1 MTSPTHVAHTLLLIL
16 PLFHK
21 FGQTSGLPCSDVLC
35 NSCCIPFSSGCRAA
49 YTTELS
55 GVLVTDNINCKDCPC
70 DHPVIGCGWIGKDF
84 EKLQCNNCKSL
95 RIEIGKY

>member
-35 NSCCIPFSSGCRAA
+35 NSCCIPFSSGC
-49 YTTELS
+49 
-55 GVLVTDNINCKDCPC
+55 
-70 DHPVIGCGWIGKDF
+70 GWIGKDF
-84 EKLQCNNCKSL
+84 EKLQCNNLLTPLFRNPNLSL
-95 RIEIGKY
+95 VGCGYENIKGELVYLD